1 MNCTEFSGLNDPTIW
16 AGIGFTFL
24 FVLPG
29 NIVPK
34 QRQFKDTAYMGVKP
48 FT

>member
-24 FVLPG
+24 FVLFAG
-29 NIVPK
+29 
-34 QRQFKDTAYMGVKP
+34 QYCS
-48 FT
+48 